1 MANMDSILKK
11 QTDYLRSIDN
21 NVVTITDAIQY
32 IEIGFNEE
40 QRFESKLQHKREQES
55 SLKMISLLNDIKEKM
70 IPTGIMKD
78 IAVANQAKV
87 KSEQTEAAKASGKP
101 YDVGGFEKSGLSKL
115 LKESSIGNLM
125 SLKKFATNIIG
136 VSEESKLGKYLEER
150 EKFKSYVAE
159 SKRVN
164 PNFKMDEE
172 DPKYKEFKLSS
183 ALKKVGSQ
191 GLSYGTNVN
200 VQELAQTIGADTF
213 LNKLEKNRQL
223 HEEYAEKVI
232 EKNPKLGK
240 GKNAELNRNKL
251 IEESKELLQK
261 KTEYNELFDKLKDI
275 KDIGLSKKN
284 EKTFKSL
291 EKELTKLEKQ
301 ISKLDRLKPTE
312 EATVEPVTEPSKETP
327 TTVTSD
333 IHSEIESLSDSI
345 KESTTKQ
352 SAVTEE
358 TRQEDSLQK
367 SKTLDVLQSQLEVQ
381 TNIFKILKKGKF
393 KTGTEEDDKDSSSL
407 FGMFGKGAAR
417 KGRVLKRK
425 AGSLIKSGA
434 TAIGETAAKVGTL
447 AGKGV
452 SAVGGLAA
460 GTKLASAGKYI
471 STVASNVKASTA
483 IGKAGAVVGEKL
495 KGSVPALIGE
505 SIAKRLPSAFGKA
518 LGKSIPFIGAAIGVG
533 EGVSRLMEGDV
544 VGAGLS
550 AVSGLGSAATAI
562 PATIAL
568 LANDVYQD
576 VYGVSPLSDPL
587 SGERMGEI
595 KSKVEEET
603 QKFFESKAEKP
614 EATEEKKP
622 ETIPPVEVPE
632 PVAEESMLPEI
643 KMPSLKSALSTANKA
658 LSAGTVSNF
667 AKLMDGKSMVVDA
680 VSSKIG
686 DLAKSEFGVDTSKF
700 APENQ
705 TLNDIYS
712 AYNKHKED
720 DAQQQS
726 LVDNIKSTHDVSKK
740 VIQKVAT
747 AEAPISESLKLG
759 GKAASVV
766 DTSAG
771 AIRKLVE
778 KKLPSMMG
786 KVVGKSIPFLGTAF
800 GLGEGI
806 SRLVDGDMVGAGM
819 AAASG
824 FGSAATAIP
833 LSVGLLAKDIY
844 KDIYKVEPENDPLA
858 AGRLE
863 EIKDIVADEAKNY
876 INKAAKFT
884 GNDNIFPEKPKATV
898 NGEEVKSDVVYP
910 VAEPESKS
918 LMDTVSSSLSSTK
931 DYVSGLIGSTDL
943 QQPET
948 PTSNLSNGKVVSNI
962 ATVNGEDVKVEKI
975 NPNEIVISTDDEK
988 TAQPNAIKKTEPNLR
1003 ASDTSKEMANPEKP
1017 EKKTSNQLYENS
1029 VKTEEAKRD
1038 LVAGEKGGN
1047 SIVNAPTNVN
1057 SNSTTNVIQKQ
1068 AKNTDKT
1075 VLDYFQN
1082 RFKFNG

>member
-21 NVVTITDAIQY
+21 NVVTISDAVQY

-40 QRFESKLQHKREQES
+40 QLFESKLQNKKEHES
-55 SLKMISLLNDIKEKM
+55 SAKMISLLNDIKEKM
-70 IPTGIMKD
+70 IPSGVMKD

-87 KSEQTEAAKASGKP
+87 KSEQAEKTSGKP
-101 YDVGGFEKSGLSKL
+101 YDVGGFEKGGLAKL

-136 VSEESKLGKYLEER
+136 VSEESKLGKYLDER
-150 EKFKSYVAE
+150 EKFKSYVDE
-159 SKRVN
+159 SKRLN
-164 PNFKMDEE
+164 PNFKLDEE

-191 GLSYGTNVN
+191 GLSYGTNTN

-232 EKNPKLGK
+232 ERNPRLGK

-251 IEESKELLQK
+251 IEESKQLLQK

-312 EATVEPVTEPSKETP
+312 EATAEPITEPPKETP

-352 SAVTEE
+352 SAVTDE

-381 TNIFKILKKGKF
+381 TNILKILKKGKF

-407 FGMFGKGAAR
+407 FGMFGKNAAR
-417 KGRVLKRK
+417 KGKVLKRK

-562 PATIAL
+562 PATVAL

-614 EATEEKKP
+614 VAEEKKP
-622 ETIPPVEVPE
+622 ETIAPVEVPEPVAEEKKPETIAPVEVPE
-632 PVAEESMLPEI
+632 PVAEESMLPEF

-667 AKLMDGKSMVVDA
+667 AKSMDGKSMVVDA

-700 APENQ
+700 TPENQ

-726 LVDNIKSTHDVSKK
+726 LIDNIKSTHNVSKK

-786 KVVGKSIPFLGTAF
+786 KVVGKSIPFLGAAF

-863 EIKDIVADEAKNY
+863 EIKDIVAAKE
-876 INKAAKFT
+876 KFHC
-884 GNDNIFPEKPKATV
+884 
-898 NGEEVKSDVVYP
+898 
-910 VAEPESKS
+910 
-918 LMDTVSSSLSSTK
+918 
-931 DYVSGLIGSTDL
+931 
-943 QQPET
+943 
-948 PTSNLSNGKVVSNI
+948 
-962 ATVNGEDVKVEKI
+962 
-975 NPNEIVISTDDEK
+975 DDHYD
-988 TAQPNAIKKTEPNLR
+988 Q
-1003 ASDTSKEMANPEKP
+1003 SH
-1017 EKKTSNQLYENS
+1017 
-1029 VKTEEAKRD
+1029 
-1038 LVAGEKGGN
+1038 
-1047 SIVNAPTNVN
+1047 
-1057 SNSTTNVIQKQ
+1057 
-1068 AKNTDKT
+1068 
-1075 VLDYFQN
+1075 
-1082 RFKFNG
+1082 